1 MCGDRTGPLPAPGRS
16 RGRSDTPRW
25 SRAGGGGRIR
35 QGHPVAARGRCRTAG
50 ATGAGWGAGA
60 AGPGAA
66 GPVLVQ
72 SRSPGAGFPRSA
84 PPSLLTR
91 RRL

>member
-1 MCGDRTGPLPAPGRS
+1 MRGPDGPVARPGALPRPLGHPS
-16 RGRSDTPRW
+16 LEQG
-25 SRAGGGGRIR
+25 GGGGRIR
-35 QGHPVAARGRCRTAG
+35 QGHSVAARGRCRTAG